1 MPKQIEFQKD
11 VYRDD
16 RIYVMN
22 LSNGILEIDSKK
34 IPKFVLVTYRNNINL
49 VAIRADHFETKEEA
63 EKYIK
68 TVEFKV
74 PLISNNGNPLLIPA
88 NEDKWKFWTNWLE
101 ENNLNSTLSRYQNVP
116 YRYNPDGGD
125 FERNN
130 YITLFVN
137 EEGKILISEDM
148 TEK

>member
-1 MPKQIEFQKD
+1 MPKQIEFQGD
-11 VYRDD
+11 IYRDD

-22 LSNGILEIDSKK
+22 LSNGILDIDSKK
-34 IPKFVLVTYRNNINL
+34 IPKFVLVTYRNNVNL
-49 VAIRADHFETKEEA
+49 VATRADHFETKEEA

-68 TVEFKV
+68 SVEFEV
-74 PLISNNGNPLLIPA
+74 PLISNNGNSLLIPG

-101 ENNLNSTLSRYQNVP
+101 ENNLNSTLSGYQNVP
-116 YRYNPDGGD
+116 YRYNADGGD

-130 YITLFVN
+130 YITLVVD
-137 EEGKILISEDM
+137 EEGKMLISEDM

>member
-1 MPKQIEFQKD
+1 MSKQIKFQND

-49 VAIRADHFETKEEA
+49 VATRADHFETKEEA

-68 TVEFKV
+68 TVEFEV

-88 NEDKWKFWTNWLE
+88 NEDKWKFWINWLE
-101 ENNLNSTLSRYQNVP
+101 ENNLNSTLSGYQNVP
-116 YRYNPDGGD
+116 YHYNPDGGD

-137 EEGKILISEDM
+137 EEGKTLISEDM

>member
-1 MPKQIEFQKD
+1 MPKQIEFQGD
-11 VYRDD
+11 FYRDD
-16 RIYVMN
+16 RMYVMN

-49 VAIRADHFETKEEA
+49 VATRANYFETKEEA

-68 TVEFKV
+68 NVEFEV
-74 PLISNNGNPLLIPA
+74 PLISNNGNSLLIPDD
-88 NEDKWKFWTNWLE
+88 EDKWKFWTKWLL
-101 ENNLNSTLSRYQNVP
+101 ENNLNSTLSGYQNVP

-125 FERNN
+125 FKRNN
-130 YITLFVN
+130 YITLVVD
-137 EEGKILISEDM
+137 EEGKTLISEDM

>member
-1 MPKQIEFQKD
+1 MSKQIKFQND

-49 VAIRADHFETKEEA
+49 VATRADHFETKEEA
-63 EKYIK
+63 ERYIK
-68 TVEFKV
+68 TVEFEV

-88 NEDKWKFWTNWLE
+88 NEDKWKFWINWLE
-101 ENNLNSTLSRYQNVP
+101 ENNLNSTLSGYQNVP
-116 YRYNPDGGD
+116 YHYNPDGGD

-137 EEGKILISEDM
+137 EEGKTLISEDM

>member
-1 MPKQIEFQKD
+1 MSKQIKFQND
-11 VYRDD
+11 LYRDD

-22 LSNGILEIDSKK
+22 LSNGLLEIDSKK

-49 VAIRADHFETKEEA
+49 VATRADHFETKEEA
-63 EKYIK
+63 ERYIK
-68 TVEFKV
+68 TVEFEI

-88 NEDKWKFWTNWLE
+88 NEDKWKFWTNWLK
-101 ENNLNSTLSRYQNVP
+101 ENNLNSALSRYQNMP

-125 FERNN
+125 FEQNN
-130 YITLFVN
+130 YITLVVN
-137 EEGKILISEDM
+137 EEGKTLIMEDM